1 MVLKRRSVAE
11 TASAW
16 AFPSQFY
23 LLSFSAG
30 FQFPPAMDTTSHI
43 LKKTVLQQT
52 IF

>member
-1 MVLKRRSVAE
+1 MVLEEEVCGRDS
-11 TASAW
+11 SAW
-16 AFPSQFY
+16 AFPSQFC

-30 FQFPPAMDTTSHI
+30 FQSPPTMDTTSHI